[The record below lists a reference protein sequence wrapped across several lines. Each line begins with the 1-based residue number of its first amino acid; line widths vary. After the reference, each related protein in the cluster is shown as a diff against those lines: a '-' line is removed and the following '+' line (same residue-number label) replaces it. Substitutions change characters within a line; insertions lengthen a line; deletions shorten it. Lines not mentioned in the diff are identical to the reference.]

1 MIRTVLALIPAEYAR
16 LTPRF
21 LAAVVAQA
29 ICQAVACVLL
39 VPVLKALFGHDT
51 AGAWVW
57 VLPMLLAVAGVV
69 VLTYLQAVL
78 GLRIAVGLQ
87 ADLQTRLGDQLNTLP
102 LGWFGDRPAAALS
115 HLVVEDVRQVQ
126 QLVAYLLAKVIAGIV
141 VPLGVA
147 VGMLL
152 VDWRIGVA
160 MLVAAPVLFVVEAA
174 AGRLY
179 NWSDRRI
186 HAAAVESDTR
196 VVEFAQAQPVLRA
209 FGAVGA
215 RNRALDAALAGQ
227 RSATVRMVFT
237 AVPSLFVFTILVQGA
252 FLLLAYLAVDRVTQ
266 GAITA
271 AAAIALVAVGS
282 RFIEP
287 LTQAAQL
294 GTTLRSAAAAV
305 RRITELLAEPALPES
320 AAAVTPGAPTVVFDG
335 VGFGYEAD
343 KPVLSELSFTVPA
356 GTTTAIVGPSGSG
369 KSTLLRLVSRYHD
382 VSSGG
387 IEVGGADVRDQP
399 TETLLGQ
406 LSLVSQQVYLFN
418 RSVIENIR
426 IGRPDATDEE
436 VRRAATAARVDEIV
450 DRLPDGWDTIVGEG
464 GATLS
469 GGERQR
475 ISIARALLKDAP
487 VVLLD
492 EATSALDPHSEAVVV
507 RGVHQLSRGKTVLVV
522 AHRLATIAHA
532 DQILFLDE
540 GRITERGTHTELL
553 AAAGRYADFWNERS
567 RATGWRLEPIPVA

>member
-1 MIRTVLALIPAEYAR
+1 MIRTVLSLIPAEYAR

-29 ICQAVACVLL
+29 ICQAIAYVLL
-39 VPVLKALFGHDT
+39 VPVLKSLFGDDQ
-51 AGAWVW
+51 AAAWAWVA
-57 VLPMLLAVAGVV
+57 PMLVAVVGVL
-69 VLTYLQAVL
+69 VLGYLQSLL
-78 GLRIAVGLQ
+78 GLRIGVGMQ

-102 LGWFGDRPAAALS
+102 LGWFEGRSAAALS
-115 HLVVEDVRQVQ
+115 HVVVDDVREVQ
-126 QLVAYLLAKVIAGIV
+126 GLVAYLLAKVIAGVV

-147 VGMLL
+147 VGMLF
-152 VDWRIGVA
+152 VDWRIAVT
-160 MLVAAPVLFVVEAA
+160 MFVAAPVLFAVNSI

-179 NWSDRRI
+179 SWSDRRI
-186 HAAAVESDTR
+186 HDAAVESDTR

-215 RNRALDAALAGQ
+215 RNRALDAALTGQ
-227 RSATVRMVFT
+227 RSAIVRMVFT
-237 AVPSLFVFTILVQGA
+237 AVPSLFVFTILVQAA
-252 FLLLAYLAVDRVTQ
+252 FLVLAYVAVERVTH
-266 GAITA
+266 GPLSA
-271 AAAIALVAVGS
+271 AAAVALVAVGS

-294 GTTLRSAAAAV
+294 GTTLRSGAAAV
-305 RRITELLAEPALPES
+305 DRIAGLLAEPALPES
-320 AAAVTPGAPTVVFDG
+320 TTPVNPGAATVGFDT
-335 VGFGYEAD
+335 VSFGYETG
-343 KPVLSELSFTVPA
+343 KPVLEDISFTVPA

-369 KSTLLRLVSRYHD
+369 KSTLLRLVARYHD
-382 VSSGG
+382 VTRGR
-387 IEVGGADVRDQP
+387 IEVGGADVREQP
-399 TETLLGQ
+399 TVTLLGQ
-406 LSLVSQQVYLFN
+406 LALVSQQVYLFN

-426 IGRPDATDEE
+426 VGRPDATDEE
-436 VRRAATAARVDEIV
+436 VRRAAAAARVDEIAE
-450 DRLPDGWDTIVGEG
+450 RLPDGWDTVVGEG
-464 GATLS
+464 GASLS

-532 DQILFLDE
+532 DQILFLDG
-540 GRITERGTHTELL
+540 GRILERGTHDELL
-553 AAAGRYADFWNERS
+553 TAGGRYADFWNERS
-567 RATGWRLEPIPVA
+567 RAAGWRLEPAPVG